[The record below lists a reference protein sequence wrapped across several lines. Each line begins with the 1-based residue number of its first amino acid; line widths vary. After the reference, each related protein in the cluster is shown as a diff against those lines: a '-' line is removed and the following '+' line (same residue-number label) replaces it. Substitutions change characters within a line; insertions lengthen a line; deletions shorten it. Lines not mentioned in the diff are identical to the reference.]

1 MSGSRR
7 KALLICYYF
16 PPLGLGGVGRP
27 LNLFKNLPRHGWDC
41 DILTVK
47 PVLYRAYEPELL
59 EGLDQ
64 SRIYRSGSRDPQRL
78 LYLLGMRKV
87 KSGTI
92 SKARPVSEKFFP
104 DSKIGWAKPA
114 LRLGRTLIE
123 NNGYDAIVSSS
134 PPMTS
139 HLIGRQLASEFELPW
154 VADFR
159 DFWTIYK
166 VEDAYEDPKLVE
178 KGQALLK
185 HIASEASAITAV
197 NQSIADYLGRG
208 ETLTN
213 GYISELAEGW
223 RNAPN
228 SAAFTIG
235 MLGHLHDTRE
245 IEPLLNVLSIFQ
257 QKYPDLFAGLNLL
270 QVGQVDE
277 EWLRNLFR
285 EHDLPLEL
293 DIRGQVPRHA
303 VSSTLRSAHLFY
315 YGISSREG
323 TGFLP
328 GRTFDLIAS
337 GRPVMAFAPDISE
350 PAKVLTPIEGNV
362 CFQPHTI
369 DRAVEML
376 HHQVT
381 LFQKGEYRFDPLSD
395 HAQQYSS
402 LALARKFAD
411 VLEAAL

>member
-1 MSGSRR
+1 MSGSRH

-27 LNLFKNLPRHGWDC
+27 LNLFRNLPRYGWDC

-78 LYLLGMRKV
+78 LYLLGMRNV

-92 SKARPVSEKFFP
+92 SKTRPVSEKFFP

-114 LRLGRTLIE
+114 VRLGRTLIE
-123 NNGYDAIVSSS
+123 NNCYDAIISSS

-139 HLIGRQLASEFELPW
+139 HVIGRQLASEFKLPW

-166 VEDAYEDPKLVE
+166 AEDTYDDPKLVE
-178 KGQALLK
+178 KGQKLLK
-185 HIASEASAITAV
+185 QIASEASAITAV

-213 GYISELAEGW
+213 GYIAELAEGW
-223 RNAPN
+223 KNEP
-228 SAAFTIG
+228 SKSAFTVG

-245 IEPLLNVLSIFQ
+245 IEPLLNVLSLFRR
-257 QKYPDLFAGLNLL
+257 KHPDLFAKLRLL

-277 EWLRNLFR
+277 DWLRSLLT
-285 EHDLPLEL
+285 EHDLSLEL
-293 DIRGQVPRHA
+293 DMCGQVSRHA
-303 VSSTLRSAHLFY
+303 VAETLSRAHLFY
-315 YGISSREG
+315 LGISSREG
-323 TGFLP
+323 AGFLP

-337 GRPVMAFAPDISE
+337 GRPVMVFASENSE
-350 PAKVLTPIEGNV
+350 PAELLAPIEGNV
-362 CFQPHTI
+362 CFQADTI

-376 HHQVT
+376 RHQVT
-381 LFQKGEYRFDPLSD
+381 LFQKSEYRFEPLSEY
-395 HAQQYSS
+395 AQRFSS

-411 VLEAAL
+411 VLEGSL